1 MATERTTMTPE
12 GQVIFLDENKEAMTP
27 NGEVISV
34 QDFVVTPPPTGIE
47 VFRRRMIMRKSA

>member
-27 NGEVISV
+27 NGEVISFE
-34 QDFVVTPPPTGIE
+34 DFAAPVVTTIPVFMNHYRNQGI
-47 VFRRRMIMRKSA
+47 S